1 MILAP
6 SLQQQLNGN
15 NILIMNFKQK
25 FSLVIVIFS
34 TFFSVAQDDII
45 PEKFI
50 IHKVQKGENLYM
62 LSKKYEI
69 SIDQIQN
76 YNPQLIKRGLKKRM
90 QLRIPVYSLV
100 KEKNKDFDNTIIYL
114 VKPKDTKWRIAY
126 THGISVDELEK
137 LNPSIKNELRY
148 NQEIILPNQ
157 NDKQKNKIDSDFYY
171 YKIKPKEGYYRIKV
185 KTGINKTII
194 DSLNP
199 SIIEGGLRAGMV
211 LKLPM
216 LISQQLNLDDGLLT
230 EKINLEDSILKKN
243 QIKIVY
249 FLPFKSSSIE
259 FDSLN
264 KTERYLKRRTL
275 TSIALDFYS
284 GSILAMEKAKDLG
297 IKIDVKVFDTQNKI
311 NEIQNQI
318 NNLNNDDID
327 VIVGPM
333 LPKNFNY
340 LTSIKKF
347 ENVPK
352 VNPLSSNPVKMR
364 KGVYQSITPKS
375 FIQDKMKNYLKKS
388 INENDNIIIVSDSI
402 NRKTEKDLLSL
413 FPNSIKLRPEFGD
426 FLLPELVDSL
436 IVDTLPNK
444 IILETDKFSLISSA
458 SSQIRSQLSDEKKI
472 KLYTTYHG
480 SSYED
485 INLSNSLFGDLDFTY
500 MSDYFPR
507 NSDYPDFI
515 DKFINRFGMPP
526 NKTAFKGFDLVY
538 DLILRI
544 TTQGDLFSSIKI
556 GETEYL
562 NYKFNYVPVNQDAY
576 INNAYFLLKHHIYDV
591 IEINK

>member
-90 QLRIPVYSLV
+90 QLRIPFYSLV

-114 VKPKDTKWRIAY
+114 VKQKDTKWRIAY

-199 SIIEGGLRAGMV
+199 SILEGGLRAGMV

-297 IKIDVKVFDTQNKI
+297 IKIDVKVFDTQNKT

-485 INLSNSLFGDLDFTY
+485 INLSNSLFSDLDFTY

-526 NKTAFKGFDLVY
+526 NKTAFKGFDLIY

-544 TTQGDLFSSIKI
+544 STQGDLFSSIKI

>member
-25 FSLVIVIFS
+25 FSLVIVIFF
-34 TFFSVAQDDII
+34 TLFSVAQDDMI

-100 KEKNKDFDNTIIYL
+100 KEKNKVFDNTIKYL

-126 THGISVDELEK
+126 TFGISVDELEK
-137 LNPSIKNELRY
+137 LNPLIKNELRY
-148 NQEIILPNQ
+148 DQEIILPNQ
-157 NDKQKNKIDSDFYY
+157 NEKQKNKIDSDFSY

-199 SIIEGGLRAGMV
+199 SILEGGLRAGMI

-297 IKIDVKVFDTQNKI
+297 INIDVKVFDTQNKI

-327 VIVGPM
+327 VIIGPM

-340 LTSIKKF
+340 LTSIEKF

-402 NRKTEKDLLSL
+402 NKKTEKDLLSL

-480 SSYED
+480 SSYEN
-485 INLSNSLFGDLDFTY
+485 INLSNSLFSDLDFTY

-526 NKTAFKGFDLVY
+526 NKTAFKGFDLIY

-544 TTQGDLFSSIKI
+544 STQGDLFSSIKI

>member
-199 SIIEGGLRAGMV
+199 SILEGGLRAGMV

-243 QIKIVY
+243 HIKIVY

-485 INLSNSLFGDLDFTY
+485 INLSNSLFSDLDFTY